1 MFSNK
6 KWTIL
11 IALVA
16 IAAMILP
23 ACAPPATP
31 EVVIKEVPV
40 EVKVVE
46 TVIVEK
52 EVPVKV
58 EVEVPIEIEKKVVE
72 TVIVEKEVEKEVK
85 VEVVVTATPVPEP
98 DIVTL
103 DANLGSEPP
112 EADPALATDTTSVL
126 IDEQMFLGLTDF
138 DDETNE
144 VIPELATEWW
154 VSKDGL
160 TWTFKMRDDVL
171 WVTYNPATGQVEQ
184 VLDADGNP
192 MIVNAYEVEYAVKRT
207 INPKTA
213 SDYAYVLYIIKN
225 GMELNTGETTEG
237 EPTELTLDDLG
248 VKAVDD
254 FTVEFTLE
262 SPAGYFPAIA
272 SMWVARPVP
281 PDLIAE
287 KDARWIEPG
296 IIWTNGPYIMTE
308 WIHGASME
316 MVKNPFFYGWDE
328 PGAGNIE
335 RIRWLVIQESSTEMA
350 LYENDDID
358 TSGGYLGW
366 GIPLPDLDRV
376 RADPVL
382 SKEYL
387 QAPQLCTYY
396 YGFTTDKPPVDD
408 VRVRKALSAAIDRQ
422 TLIDTVTKGGQ
433 LPAHSFACPGIWGNV
448 ADDESIGAWM
458 LDYDEGLKLA
468 KEWMAE
474 AGYPDG
480 EGMDLLL
487 MHNVSEGHS
496 RIMQAIQAMWKEAF
510 PKANF
515 AIDTQEWKVYLK
527 TIQKDTPLEDMPHVW
542 RLGWCAD
549 YPDQNNWVH
558 EVFNA
563 DAGANRTR
571 ATRSRF
577 EELTEEAAI
586 EADVEKRAEL
596 YREAEI
602 ILVEEEARIA
612 PIYYYTTNM
621 LTKPWLKRTVQAVG
635 GQHINLWTLDWEA
648 KKAATK

>member
-1 MFSNK
+1 MFTNK
-6 KWTIL
+6 KWMIL

-16 IAAMILP
+16 MAAMILP
-23 ACAPPATP
+23 ACAPPTP
-31 EVVIKEVPV
+31 EVIVKEVPV
-40 EVKVVE
+40 EKIVVE
-46 TVIVEK
+46 TVVVEK
-52 EVPVKV
+52 EVPVEK
-58 EVEVPIEIEKKVVE
+58 EVV
-72 TVIVEKEVEKEVK
+72 KEVEKEVIK
-85 VEVVVTATPVPEP
+85 EVEVVVTATPVPEP

-138 DDETNE
+138 DDETQE
-144 VIPELATEWW
+144 VIPELATEWS
-154 VSKDGL
+154 VSEDGL
-160 TWTFKMRDDVL
+160 TWTFKMRDDAV

-192 MIVNAYEVEYAVKRT
+192 RIVNAHEIEYAVKRT
-207 INPKTA
+207 LNPETA
-213 SDYAYVLYIIKN
+213 SDYAYVLYIIKG
-225 GMELNTGETTEG
+225 GMDLNTADEVTD
-237 EPTELTLDDLG
+237 ELIDAVG

-287 KDARWIEPG
+287 KGARWIEPG
-296 IIWTNGPYIMTE
+296 IIWINGPYIMTE

-366 GIPLPDLDRV
+366 GVPLPDLDRV

-382 SKEYL
+382 SKEFFS
-387 QAPQLCTYY
+387 APQLCTYY

-433 LPAHSFACPGIWGNV
+433 RPAHSFACPGIWGNV
-448 ADDESIGAWM
+448 ADDMSIGAWM
-458 LDYDEGLKLA
+458 LDYDEGLKQA
-468 KEWMAE
+468 REWMAE

-480 EGMDLLL
+480 EGIDLLL

-515 AIDTQEWKVYLK
+515 TVDTQEWKVYLK

-558 EVFNA
+558 EVFNVN
-563 DAGANRTR
+563 AGADRTR
-571 ATRSRF
+571 SKASKF
-577 EELTEEAAI
+577 EELTEAAAI
-586 EADVEKRAEL
+586 ESDVGKRAEL

-635 GQHINLWTLDWEA
+635 GQHVNLWTLDWEA
-648 KKAATK
+648 KKAALGK

>member
-6 KWTIL
+6 KWMTL

-31 EVVIKEVPV
+31 EVVVKEVPV
-40 EVKVVE
+40 EKIVVE
-46 TVIVEK
+46 TVVVEK
-52 EVPVKV
+52 EVPV
-58 EVEVPIEIEKKVVE
+58 
-72 TVIVEKEVEKEVK
+72 EKEVVKEVVK
-85 VEVVVTATPVPEP
+85 EVEVVVTATPVPEP

-138 DDETNE
+138 DDETQE
-144 VIPELATEWW
+144 VIPELATEW
-154 VSKDGL
+154 SPSEDGL
-160 TWTFKMRDDVL
+160 TWTFKMRDDVV
-171 WVTYNPATGQVEQ
+171 WVTYNPASGQVEE

-192 MIVNAYEVEYAVKRT
+192 MIVNAHEVEYAVKRT
-207 INPKTA
+207 LNPETA
-213 SDYAYVLYIIKN
+213 SDYAYVLYIIKG
-225 GMELNTGETTEG
+225 GMDLNTAEEVTD
-237 EPTELTLDDLG
+237 ELLDAVG

-287 KDARWIEPG
+287 KGARWIEPG
-296 IIWTNGPYIMTE
+296 IIWINGPYIMTE

-358 TSGGYLGW
+358 TSGGYVGW
-366 GIPLPDLDRV
+366 GVPLPDLDRV

-382 SKEYL
+382 SKEYF
-387 QAPQLCTYY
+387 QAPKLCTYY

-448 ADDESIGAWM
+448 ADDMSIGAWM

-515 AIDTQEWKVYLK
+515 TIDTQEWKVYLK
-527 TIQKDTPLEDMPHVW
+527 TLQKDTPLEDMPHVW

-558 EVFNA
+558 EVFNVN
-563 DAGANRTR
+563 AGADRTR
-571 ATRSRF
+571 SVPSRF
-577 EELTEEAAI
+577 EELTEAAAI
-586 EADVEKRAEL
+586 ESDVGKRAEL

-612 PIYYYTTNM
+612 PIYYYTDNM
-621 LTKPWLKRTVQAVG
+621 LTKPWLKRTLQPVG
-635 GQHINLWTLDWEA
+635 GQHINLWTIDWQA